1 MAKTPTT
8 VSIGAVVKATG
19 VGEATLRAWERRFG
33 FPDPER
39 EPSGHRRYSEADID
53 RVRAVLRLRDD
64 GHTLRQAIDQ
74 VASRERPAAT
84 SVYAHL
90 REGRPDLVA
99 QAMRS
104 RQMTRLS
111 RAVEDEIG
119 ALAEPGLLLGAFQ
132 REGAYRHSEAR
143 WTDLV
148 RGGKSSFVLADFE
161 GLRAFADK
169 PTEVPGTGAGPMA
182 SEWVLVS
189 VAAGTRV
196 CLIGR
201 ERPGQDPREPARIF
215 DAFLSLEPDVVEAAA
230 QAAIELATP
239 HAPEVA
245 EATQQRLDEMVDPD
259 PSAQLRLAGAIT
271 SRFVAA
277 FA

>member
-1 MAKTPTT
+1 MANTPTS
-8 VSIGAVVKATG
+8 VPIGAVVKATG

-64 GHTLRQAIDQ
+64 GLTLRQAIAQ
-74 VASRERPAAT
+74 VVARERPAAT

-90 REGRPDLVA
+90 REARPDLAA
-99 QAMRS
+99 QAIRS
-104 RQMTRLS
+104 RHMARLS
-111 RAVEDEIG
+111 RAVEDELG

-132 REGAYRHSEAR
+132 REGAYRRSEAR

-148 RGGKSSFVLADFE
+148 RGGKQSFVLADFE
-161 GLRAFADK
+161 RLRTFADR
-169 PTEVPGTGAGPMA
+169 PSEVPATGSGPMA
-182 SEWVLVS
+182 AEWALVC
-189 VAAGTRV
+189 VAAGTRA

-201 ERPGQDPREPARIF
+201 ERPGQGGAAEDRLF
-215 DAFLSLEPDVVEAAA
+215 DAFLSLEPDVVGTAA
-230 QAAIELATP
+230 QAAIDLAAP

-245 EATQQRLDEMVDPD
+245 AAAQRRLDDSLDPE
-259 PSAQLRLAGAIT
+259 PAAQLRLSGAIT

-277 FA
+277 FG

>member
-1 MAKTPTT
+1 MASTATT

-33 FPDPER
+33 FPDPQR

-64 GHTLRQAIDQ
+64 GLTLRQAIAQ
-74 VASRERPAAT
+74 VLARERPSAT
-84 SVYAHL
+84 SVFARL
-90 REGRPDLVA
+90 REVRPDLA
-99 QAMRS
+99 APAIRS
-104 RQMTRLS
+104 RHMARLS
-111 RAVEDEIG
+111 RAVEEEVG
-119 ALAEPGLLLGAFQ
+119 ALAEPGLLIGAFQ
-132 REGAYRHSEAR
+132 HEAAYRRSQPR
-143 WTDLV
+143 WNDLV
-148 RGGKSSFVLADFE
+148 RDGRQSFVLADFPKLKVY
-161 GLRAFADK
+161 GDR
-169 PTEVPGTGAGPMA
+169 PTEVPGAGSGPMA

-189 VAAGTRV
+189 VGVGSRA

-201 ERPGQDPREPARIF
+201 ERPGQEVEDGARIF
-215 DAFLSLEPDVVEAAA
+215 DAFLSLEPEVVEAAA
-230 QAAIELATP
+230 QAAIDLAEP

-245 EATQQRLDEMVDPD
+245 AAAQRLLDEAIDPD
-259 PSAQLRLAGAIT
+259 PAAQLRLSGAIT